1 MICKYIQPLDMQMS
15 ISRKFTCSFMD
26 LDVFYKRCLRISYGT
41 LRHFYLPFIKRNQN
55 WRNFLLSV
63 AQIQILREFFIKQGP
78 VLCGASVV
86 INLSY
91 LQKQYL

>member
-1 MICKYIQPLDMQMS
+1 MIFKYRQPLDMQMS

-26 LDVFYKRCLRISYGT
+26 LDVFYKRSLRISYGT

-78 VLCGASVV
+78 DLAPVAML
-86 INLSY
+86 L
-91 LQKQYL
+91 LKLKT